1 MKRLIIAGIGA
12 IGLLIAVVVVRT
24 LMHQPPAATNTD
36 RVEIQLNERALAERL
51 SQSIQFKTISF
62 QSPELKDQSQFT

>member
-24 LMHQPPAATNTD
+24 LMHQPPAATDTD
-36 RVEIQLNERALAERL
+36 RVEIELNERALAERL

-62 QSPELKDQSQFT
+62 QSP